1 VRITFIYRVICFL
14 VTLTLISCTSVTNI
28 MPEAGT
34 SFDVQVSERYLVRF
48 KDGSSEDLEV
58 VRIGKFDFS
67 DSRGHTHDFVEVE
80 RFERKEFSAL
90 KTLGFVVG
98 GLIFLAVIGQLL
110 VEDTLDKST
119 D

>member
-1 VRITFIYRVICFL
+1 MRIKIFYRVICFL

-28 MPEAGT
+28 IPEAGA
-34 SFDVQVSERYLVRF
+34 SSDVLVNERYLVRF
-48 KDGSSEDLEV
+48 KDGSSEEVQV

-67 DSRGHTHDFVEVE
+67 DSRGHIHDFVEVE
-80 RFERKEFSAL
+80 KFERKEFSAL